1 MDNTIKNLSK
11 EELLSS
17 FGGCNYKWVVID
29 GELIYVEEKIDMHSD

>member
-29 GELIYVEEKIDMHSD
+29 QGNRIKIPIVFLGS